1 MNRIKKEVFISLLCG
16 LSVIVNIVEGL
27 YLNFLPYGLKIGLAN
42 IFALIVIKKYGVKE
56 MLVLNVLRLFLS
68 SLLKGSLFSVS
79 FFIALGGMCL
89 SSLTMILLYKKAT
102 LSFTSLISA
111 VFHNI
116 GQLLVVMY
124 VYANAQVLV
133 LGPLLILIAV
143 PCGLLTSFI
152 AAEALKRLE
161 HIQ

>member
-1 MNRIKKEVFISLLCG
+1 MNRIRKEVFIGLLCA
-16 LSVIVNIVEGL
+16 LSVIVNIVEGI

-42 IFALIVIKKYGVKE
+42 IFALIVIKKYGAGE
-56 MLVLNVLRLFLS
+56 MLILNVLRLFLS
-68 SLLKGSLFSVS
+68 SLLKGSLFSTS

-89 SSLTMILLYKKAT
+89 SSITIILLYKKAT
-102 LSFTSLISA
+102 LSFMSLVSA

-124 VYANAQVLV
+124 VYASAEIFV
-133 LGPLLILIAV
+133 LGPLLVLIAV
-143 PCGLLTSFI
+143 PCGLLTALI

-161 HIQ
+161 HLQ